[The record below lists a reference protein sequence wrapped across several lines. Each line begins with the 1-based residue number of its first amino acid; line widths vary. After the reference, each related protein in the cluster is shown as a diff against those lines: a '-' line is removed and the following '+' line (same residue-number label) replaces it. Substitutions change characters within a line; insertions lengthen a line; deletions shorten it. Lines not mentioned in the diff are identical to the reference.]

1 MTSPGRQPVPLAVPG
16 SEPAAFDYYVTD
28 ALPEAQALLEE
39 APTQE
44 HPIVQAPPQAVI
56 PAARTAPTPRSTD
69 GRGDKAKRLPG
80 LDGLRALAVLSVMLL
95 HLDPTLLPGGFLGVD
110 LFFVIS
116 GYLITRLLLTEI
128 NKLGRLRLGRF
139 YGRRVRRLFPA
150 VAALLIAVS
159 LASVLIWRDEL
170 TTLRGSVI
178 SSLTYVTNWW
188 LIGAHQS
195 YFVSSGRPP
204 MLQHLWSLA
213 IEEQYYLIWPALI
226 MLVTGILWGRTRSSR
241 ERPIPVQRVAILAL
255 ALAIASTV
263 TMAIIAIVDN
273 VPYESDSSRVYF
285 GTDTHS
291 MGLFLGSAVGACSV
305 LAMGR
310 RKPRRSDSQ
319 TAAIRL
325 FADGAAAACLA
336 FVIYKFVNQSE
347 YTPSLYR
354 GGFLI
359 FDAFA
364 VVVIWVVVS
373 DGSRLGWLLER
384 PILRGIGQR
393 SYSIYLWHWP
403 VAVVTRPGIDVHG
416 SIWIIQLARIGLILL
431 LAEASYRLVERPL
444 RAGHWRLPKPPNV
457 PRSAEDLRLIMGGV
471 AGLTCLAVLV
481 GAASSGA
488 SAGQAGAGGKPFVP
502 PAVQPT
508 AQATITP
515 TTGPTTARQTTQP
528 SARATVAPP
537 VVSRSPVAARST
549 TPAVKPPV
557 VVAPPATSLG
567 KPYISAFGDSVLL
580 GAQPALEA
588 LDPHV
593 NVNAVEGRQAYIVL
607 NSIVAAHQAGQLG
620 PIVEIHIGNN
630 GVINPSQLSNVLELL
645 RDRHRV
651 IVLNDHVPRDWEGIN
666 NQNVPSV
673 ASHFSNVTFI
683 DWNAIANANPGWFY
697 NDGLH
702 LNDTGAAAYAQLILK
717 AANS

>member
-1 MTSPGRQPVPLAVPG
+1 MTSPGRQPAPFADPG
-16 SEPAAFDYYVTD
+16 PEPPALDYYVSD
-28 ALPEAQALLEE
+28 ALPDTQALLEE
-39 APTQE
+39 APTLE
-44 HPIVQAPPQAVI
+44 HPVVRAPPVAAI
-56 PAARTAPTPRSTD
+56 PAARTGPVPKPTG

-80 LDGLRALAVLSVMLL
+80 LDGLRALAVLAVMLF

-116 GYLITRLLLTEI
+116 GYLITRLLLTEM
-128 NKLGRLRLGRF
+128 NQLGRLRLARF

-159 LASVLIWRDEL
+159 LASIFVWRDEL
-170 TTLRGSVI
+170 ATLRGSVL

-195 YFVSSGRPP
+195 YFVSTGRPP

-213 IEEQYYLIWPALI
+213 IEEQYYLFWPGLI
-226 MLVTGILWGRTRSSR
+226 MLVTGLVWGRTRSSR
-241 ERPIPVQRVAILAL
+241 SRAIPVQRVAFLAL
-255 ALAIASTV
+255 ALAVTSTV
-263 TMAIIAIVDN
+263 VMAVIAIVDN

-291 MGLFLGSAVGACSV
+291 MGLFLGSAVGAYSV
-305 LAMGR
+305 LVMGR
-310 RKPRRSDSQ
+310 SKTARSAAQ
-319 TAAIRL
+319 TTAIRL
-325 FADGAAAACLA
+325 FADVVAAACLTY
-336 FVIYKFVNQSE
+336 VIWKFVNQSE

-354 GGFLI
+354 GGFLV

-373 DGSRLGWLLER
+373 EGSRLGWLLER

-457 PRSAEDLRLIMGGV
+457 PRSAEDLRLIMGAV
-471 AGLTCLAVLV
+471 AGVTCLAVLV
-481 GAASSGA
+481 GASQSGA
-488 SAGQAGAGGKPFVP
+488 AAGPAGAGGKPYIP
-502 PAVQPT
+502 PALHPT
-508 AQATITP
+508 PQATAAP
-515 TTGPTTARQTTQP
+515 PATGPTTARQTTQP
-528 SARATVAPP
+528 SVRATVAPP
-537 VVSRSPVAARST
+537 VTTRSPVAT
-549 TPAVKPPV
+549 TSAPPAA
-557 VVAPPATSLG
+557 VAPPAASAA

-593 NVNAVEGRQAYIVL
+593 GVDAVEGRQAYIVL
-607 NSIVAAHQAGQLG
+607 DAIVAAHQAGQLG
-620 PIVEIHIGNN
+620 PVVEIHIGNN

-666 NQNVPSV
+666 NQNVASV

-683 DWNAIANANPGWFY
+683 NWNSIADANPGWFY

-702 LNDTGAAAYAQLILK
+702 LNPSGAAGYAQLILK
-717 AANS
+717 AATS